1 MGFKIRESRCVPE
14 ERIQRHHRFCQ
25 QKTRH
30 NKEICF
36 LMKKA
41 HKAHKIKRSFLKFPF
56 NVHKSYINLCY
67 STI

>member
-30 NKEICF
+30 NKEIYF

-41 HKAHKIKRSFLKFPF
+41 HKAHKIKRSF
-56 NVHKSYINLCY
+56 
-67 STI
+67 

>member
-1 MGFKIRESRCVPE
+1 MILYSWFNIMNRKGDSIMGFKIRESRCVPK

-41 HKAHKIKRSFLKFPF
+41 HKAHKIKRSF
-56 NVHKSYINLCY
+56 
-67 STI
+67 